1 MILDYNKLK
10 EDNIVLTGVVA
21 AAQESNDEES
31 SNDVLFIADVKPASK
46 KINEDDYKI
55 EGENEPLVVMFRDRI
70 GIIYQ
75 RGPLTRFVGNK
86 ITFKIEDTN
95 TDENGN
101 VIVYASLRAILEERR
116 EKTIAELEAALN
128 SGETTKAT
136 IKRLKNNCAY
146 LESANKTPLIMRQ
159 RDFSSDW
166 TAISDVYNVGDVID
180 VMLANVSEGKRIFV
194 RMPELYESKKLP
206 VEEVL
211 EKYQPNMSIDGKI
224 VDIKVSLC
232 FVRIAPGLDVL
243 CPIPQFTEIKKGM
256 EVKVRLTQ
264 VRANNDAVKMRGKI
278 MGELDHE
285 RYVLDCVLDD

>member
-1 MILDYNKLK
+1 MILDYNRLK
-10 EDNIVLTGVVA
+10 EDGIVLTGVVA
-21 AAQESNDEES
+21 AAQEPNEEES
-31 SNDVLFIADVKPASK
+31 SNDVLFITDVKLASK
-46 KINEDDYKI
+46 KLNEEDYKL
-55 EGENEPLVVMFRDRI
+55 ESENEPVVVMFRDRI

-86 ITFKIEDTN
+86 ITFKVEETNVDEDGN
-95 TDENGN
+95 T
-101 VIVYASLRAILEERR
+101 IVYASLRAILEERR
-116 EKTIAELEAALN
+116 EETIEELRRALDEGKTV
-128 SGETTKAT
+128 KAT

-166 TAISDVYNVGDVID
+166 TAISDVYNVGDVLD

-194 RMPELYESKKLP
+194 RMPELYKSEKLP
-206 VEEVL
+206 IDEVL
-211 EKYQPNMSIDGKI
+211 EKYQPNMSIDGKV

-232 FVRIAPGLDVL
+232 FVRIAPGIDVL

-264 VRANNDAVKMRGKI
+264 VKAVDDTVRMRGKI